1 MTKEMLYHDIE
12 FKLLDIVKA
21 TYEENIAF
29 SYLDGGRSFCILQ
42 YVLAGKRAYEI
53 NNTKLEIEKGAVVFI
68 PAKTEYKAQFKTSE
82 EKNTAIAIAFR
93 FEGLPENLIKKE
105 IYYKYKDIRYED
117 ENIFVLLERLYNTA
131 PAPMVKI
138 KSLLYYLIEKLADDA
153 ALCPVQG
160 AIDYISEHYCENLP
174 VKTYADTCNLSESH
188 FRKLFR
194 QYTGVSPIEYRN
206 KIRFRHAMRLH
217 EQNLTLNEIAEKLG
231 FFDASYFCKMY
242 KRYLKENDKEM
253 LKFM

>member
-12 FKLLDIVKA
+12 FKLLDILKA
-21 TYEENIAF
+21 TYEESVSF
-29 SYLDGGRSFCILQ
+29 SYLGGGRSFCIIT
-42 YVLAGKRAYEI
+42 YVLSGKREYEI
-53 NNTKLEIEKGAVVFI
+53 NNTKLEVGKGSVVFI
-68 PAKTEYKAQFKTSE
+68 PAYTAYKTTSKEKATNIS
-82 EKNTAIAIAFR
+82 IAFSL
-93 FEGLPENLIKKE
+93 EGLPENVIKKD
-105 IYYKYKDIRYED
+105 IYYKYEDIRYEE

-138 KSLLYYLIEKLADDA
+138 KSLLYFLIDKLADSEVT
-153 ALCPVQG
+153 CPVQR
-160 AIDYISEHYCENLP
+160 AIDYIGEHYCENLP
-174 VKTYADTCNLSESH
+174 VKAYADTCNLSESH

-206 KIRFRHAMRLH
+206 KIRFRHAMRLQ

-242 KRYLKENDKEM
+242 KRYIKENDKE
-253 LKFM
+253 FM

>member
-21 TYEENIAF
+21 TYEENMSF
-29 SYLDGGRSFCILQ
+29 SYPDGGRSFCTLQ
-42 YVLAGKRAYEI
+42 YILSGKRAYEI
-53 NNTKLEIEKGAVVFI
+53 NNTKLEVEKGAVVFI
-68 PAKTEYKAQFKTSE
+68 PAKTAYKTQAKTSE
-82 EKNTAIAIAFR
+82 EAITTIAIAFR
-93 FEGLPENLIKKE
+93 LEGLPENIIKKD
-105 IYYKYKDIRYED
+105 IYCKYENIRYEE

-131 PAPMVKI
+131 PAQMVKI
-138 KSLLYYLIEKLADDA
+138 KSLLYYLIDRLADADTS
-153 ALCPVQG
+153 CPVQG

-174 VKTYADTCNLSESH
+174 VQAYADTCNMSESH

-206 KIRFRHAMRLH
+206 KIRFRHAMRLR

-242 KRYLKENDKEM
+242 KRYLKENDKEV
-253 LKFM
+253 LEFM